1 MRRRGR
7 YLMSYGGNYN
17 MFIIDFDDTLFDTYR
32 WKQERFK
39 PLAELGVTPEFAQ
52 VTYREIR
59 NTLGAVYSNER
70 HAELLG
76 SHGYPKEAVLK
87 ALEDNSTESTLKRF
101 VFSDSIPFL
110 EFLKK
115 TGQKI
120 ILLSIGDPSFQRV
133 KLNGI
138 GFLKY
143 FDEIYFVDRHK
154 EKNMAPILQLCAAH
168 ETMWFINDKVEET
181 ESVVQ
186 MCQQIQPVLKVCEE
200 FLITDYE
207 ASGFPY
213 FKSLTEIAEFIQ
225 SKSN

>member
-1 MRRRGR
+1 
-7 YLMSYGGNYN
+7 
-17 MFIIDFDDTLFDTYR
+17 MFIIDFDDTLFDTFH

-39 PLAELGVTPEFAQ
+39 PLAELGITPEFAQ

-59 NTLGAVYSNER
+59 NTPGAVYSNER
-70 HAELLG
+70 HAKLLG
-76 SHGYPKEAVLK
+76 SHGYPVEAVFN
-87 ALEDNSTESTLKRF
+87 ALEANSAESTLKRF
-101 VFSDSIPFL
+101 IFSDSISFL

-115 TGQKI
+115 TGQKV

-154 EKNMAPILQLCAAH
+154 EKNMTPILQLCAVG

-181 ESVVQ
+181 QSVVDA
-186 MCQQIQPVLKVCEE
+186 CPEVKPVLKVCEE
-200 FLITDYE
+200 FPLETYA

-213 FKSLTEIAEFIQ
+213 FKTLTEIQQYVTERIT
-225 SKSN
+225 

>member
-1 MRRRGR
+1 MSCGR
-7 YLMSYGGNYN
+7 NYN

-39 PLAELGVTPEFAQ
+39 PLAELGITPEFAQ

-59 NTLGAVYSNER
+59 NTPGAVYSNER

-120 ILLSIGDPSFQRV
+120 ILLSIGDSSFQRV
-133 KLNGI
+133 KLSGI

-154 EKNMAPILQLCAAH
+154 EKNMAPILQLCAAY

-181 ESVVQ
+181 ESVMRVCPR
-186 MCQQIQPVLKVCEE
+186 MQPVLKVCEE
-200 FLITDYE
+200 FPIEEYQT
-207 ASGFPY
+207 SGFPY
-213 FKSLTEIAEFIQ
+213 FKTLTEIQEYVAERIE
-225 SKSN
+225 